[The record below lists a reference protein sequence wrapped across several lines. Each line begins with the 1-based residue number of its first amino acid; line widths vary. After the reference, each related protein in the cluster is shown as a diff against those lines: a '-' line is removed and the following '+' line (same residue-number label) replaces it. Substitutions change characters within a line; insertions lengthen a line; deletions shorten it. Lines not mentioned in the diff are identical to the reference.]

1 MQLMNERFGTM
12 IDVAPTKAVLTE
24 DPAKEM
30 EVLTSMYLVPMGRGE
45 RAQQRTGRVAIVSTM
60 REAFAEAGV
69 LELMQ
74 RDLDVVKYTGPGD
87 PFRIDFG
94 YRVGSAVKMFHAVSL
109 HPIKPKPGLM
119 GAPAVAVNVDQA
131 LALAYRYSRV
141 EAGMRQE
148 QLQASLTA
156 VVRPGDGV
164 AGREDAVRDW
174 DAGAEFGSGEVGGGD
189 GGDRGRG
196 AAGVASLRLRCH
208 QSDRSCT
215 LEVSTRHGESCAV
228 LFWRRVLTTAG
239 HRGTQGKARRA
250 IAASGQM
257 TVHLETPTASD
268 VRMPLVRGQVGL
280 PTEHGRACARHRQ
293 DGEIHE
299 YWREGARR

>member
-1 MQLMNERFGTM
+1 MAEKRQLELYLLRFLPHALRDDFVTVVLLLLESDGGFAEVRFTRDWRMLQCVAPDVELEWFQIVEREIRGRLDGLRRREDLMQLVSERFGTM
-12 IDVAPTKAVLTE
+12 LDVGPTKAVLTE

-30 EVLTSMYLVPMGRGE
+30 EVLTSMYLVPMERGE
-45 RAQQRTGRVAIVSTM
+45 RVQQRTGRVAIVHSM
-60 REAFAEAGV
+60 KEAFTDAGV

-119 GAPAVAVNVDQA
+119 GAPAVAANVDQA

-156 VVRPGDGV
+156 VVEQELALQEERTRFAIGMLEQSSVRVRTVGEMAQV
-164 AGREDAVRDW
+164 AGEVRRE
-174 DAGAEFGSGEVGGGD
+174 
-189 GGDRGRG
+189 
-196 AAGVASLRLRCH
+196 LR
-208 QSDRSCT
+208 
-215 LEVSTRHGESCAV
+215 A
-228 LFWRRVLTTAG
+228 
-239 HRGTQGKARRA
+239 
-250 IAASGQM
+250 
-257 TVHLETPTASD
+257 
-268 VRMPLVRGQVGL
+268 
-280 PTEHGRACARHRQ
+280 
-293 DGEIHE
+293 
-299 YWREGARR
+299 